1 MLPKLEIRLRSP
13 VLRADEHRERQIA
26 LDTLQLAI
34 ERAAEALPQATTD
47 ERAIERFQEYFDLT
61 KLWKLVAEEVEPH
74 ANPVILCKDI
84 LRRANTLMARIP
96 ELFAAKRRVTHF
108 KTAPPVTP
116 APEGAKGNTPK
127 SDLDAAAEEP
137 GAVGEPTPEAP
148 ADAETTPA
156 PQSDL

>member
-1 MLPKLEIRLRSP
+1 
-13 VLRADEHRERQIA
+13 VA

-61 KLWKLVAEEVEPH
+61 KLWKLVAEDVEPH

-84 LRRANTLMARIP
+84 LRRANTLMSRIP

-108 KTAPPVTP
+108 KTAPPVAP
-116 APEGAKGNTPK
+116 PPEGAKDKTDATAASNESGNEKLKTTGSEAP
-127 SDLDAAAEEP
+127 
-137 GAVGEPTPEAP
+137 EPTRDISEPAQTPP
-148 ADAETTPA
+148 AD
-156 PQSDL
+156 L